1 MEKLTN
7 KFAAININH
16 NNNESE
22 NLHKIK
28 KEKIKDF
35 TLDNMPHKVEIL
47 SSAAKSTGK
56 FKI

>member
-7 KFAAININH
+7 KFAAININD

-56 FKI
+56 F